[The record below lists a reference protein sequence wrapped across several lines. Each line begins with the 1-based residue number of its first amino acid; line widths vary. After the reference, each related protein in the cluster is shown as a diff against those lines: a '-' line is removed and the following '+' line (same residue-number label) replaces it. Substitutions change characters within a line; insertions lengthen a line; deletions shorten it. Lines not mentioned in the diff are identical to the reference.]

1 MFLRGFKEKSN
12 QKFINK
18 LLSQSSSVQSLS
30 ELRTVGVLLNYEEF
44 DDFEAFRKLFIE
56 LGLTS
61 PKCRVA
67 AFIKNEKQITN
78 TWNTYFIPNNIG
90 WKGKI
95 LSVDLESFIK
105 EDFDVLI
112 GYYVTK
118 HVDINLI
125 SALSNAKFKIG
136 LKGTDQRLFDLII
149 NVDANE
155 FNVFKNE
162 LKKYL
167 KILKFIK

>member
-18 LLSQSSSVQSLS
+18 LLSQTSSVKQIGDLQS
-30 ELRTVGVLLNYEEF
+30 VGVLLNYEEF
-44 DDFEAFRKLFIE
+44 DDFEVFRKLFKE
-56 LGLTS
+56 LDLTS

-67 AFIKNEKQITN
+67 AFIQDEKQITN
-78 TWNTYFIPNNIG
+78 NWNTYFIPKNIG

-105 EDFDVLI
+105 EDFDILI
-112 GYYVTK
+112 GYYTK
-118 HVDINLI
+118 NDVDINLI
-125 SALSNAKFKIG
+125 SATSKAKFKIG
-136 LKGTDQRLFDLII
+136 LKGTDQRIFDLLI
-149 NVDANE
+149 NVDTAN
-155 FNVFKNE
+155 FNVFKKE

-167 KILKFIK
+167 KILKFIT

>member
-1 MFLRGFKEKSN
+1 MFLRGFKKKSN

-18 LLSQSSSVQSLS
+18 LLSQASSKHPIADLQ
-30 ELRTVGVLLNYEEF
+30 TIGVLLNYEEF
-44 DDFEAFRKLFIE
+44 DDFEAFTKLFKE

-67 AFIKNEKQITN
+67 AFIQDEKQITS
-78 TWNTYFIPNNIG
+78 TWNTYFIPKNIG
-90 WKGKI
+90 WNGKI

-105 EDFDVLI
+105 TDFDILI
-112 GYYVTK
+112 GYYTKGDVETSLVT
-118 HVDINLI
+118 
-125 SALSNAKFKIG
+125 ALSKAKFKIG
-136 LKGTDQRLFDLII
+136 LKGADQRIFDLVI
-149 NVDANE
+149 NVETNQL
-155 FNVFKNE
+155 NIFKKE